1 MTGTIKRLDT
11 AKGYGFIKAEDG
23 KDYFFHR
30 SAVRYTTFET
40 LEEGQDVRF
49 EDVDSLKGLRAEDVE
64 LDA

>member
-11 AKGYGFIKAEDG
+11 AKGYGFIKAEDS
-23 KDYFFHR
+23 KDYYFHR
-30 SAVRYTTFET
+30 SSVRHATFET

-49 EDVDSLKGLRAEDVE
+49 EDVDSIKGLHAEDVE